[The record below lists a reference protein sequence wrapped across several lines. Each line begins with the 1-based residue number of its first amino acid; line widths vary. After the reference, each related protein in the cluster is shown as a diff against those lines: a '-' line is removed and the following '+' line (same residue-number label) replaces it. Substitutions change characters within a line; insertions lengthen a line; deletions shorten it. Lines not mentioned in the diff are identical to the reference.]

1 LYSAPASG
9 TSFFAANFFGFQI
22 FPIYESPSQRLRV
35 KLVGLSKIASTS
47 DFKSDVQQL
56 GRTMEYLASEL
67 PLKAKLDLKAYDPS
81 LNFLLKWMQSEEPP
95 TMHEVLRHPFFM
107 TPAERLTF
115 GIALG
120 GGSKLGMIG
129 YYLCP
134 NPHDAKSAD
143 VDVAF
148 FEAVNKE
155 LTAHLETQLRLMFEG
170 TSSKAL
176 AAAVVGTGGGGA
188 VAAASSSSSSKQQQ
202 QAASSS
208 KQSRASKQSKQRRHG
223 G

>member
-1 LYSAPASG
+1 
-9 TSFFAANFFGFQI
+9 
-22 FPIYESPSQRLRV
+22 V

-81 LNFLLKWMQSEEPP
+81 LNFLLKWMQSGEEPP

-129 YYLCP
+129 SYLCD

-143 VDVAF
+143 VDDAF
-148 FEAVNKE
+148 FEAVNQE
-155 LTAHLETQLRLMFEG
+155 LTEYLETQLRLMFEG
-170 TSSKAL
+170 TS
-176 AAAVVGTGGGGA
+176 AAAAAAAAATLTTAATTATAAATTTAAAAGGGGCA
-188 VAAASSSSSSKQQQ
+188 TLYVGNLNFDSSKDYLERELAQFF
-202 QAASSS
+202 SLCVPTYFLSC
-208 KQSRASKQSKQRRHG
+208 
-223 G
+223 